1 MKTVSKSRGSV
12 AGMIEWRRVTQWL
25 ALGAILAAAASTA
38 HADEDSELAREL
50 VEAGKI
56 LPLET
61 ILDKYNAQ
69 APGKILDIE
78 FEFEHGIPV
87 YEIEWLGPDG
97 RVREWY
103 INAIDGNRLEK
114 GKDR

>member
-1 MKTVSKSRGSV
+1 
-12 AGMIEWRRVTQWL
+12 MIKWRRVTQWL
-25 ALGAILAAAASTA
+25 MLGVILSAAQAA
-38 HADEDSELAREL
+38 HADEDFELAREL

-61 ILDKYNAQ
+61 ILDQYRSQ

-78 FEFEHGIPV
+78 FEFEHGQPV
-87 YEIEWLGPDG
+87 YEIEWLAPDG

-103 INAIDGNRLEK
+103 IDAVDGKRLEK
-114 GKDR
+114 RKDR